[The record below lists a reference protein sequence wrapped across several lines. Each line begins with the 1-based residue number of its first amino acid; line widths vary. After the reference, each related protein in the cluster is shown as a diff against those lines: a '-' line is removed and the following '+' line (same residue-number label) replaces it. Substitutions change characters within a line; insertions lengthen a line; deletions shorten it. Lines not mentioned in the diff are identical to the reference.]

1 MRISEALKNIALLKE
16 QMWNRL
22 VGVGIDVNFNSYEK
36 IYDMY
41 LDKFGKDDIVRMYEE
56 INQAFADCPIMVD

>member
-1 MRISEALKNIALLKE
+1 
-16 QMWNRL
+16 MWNRL

>member
-1 MRISEALKNIALLKE
+1 LKISEALKNITFIKE

-56 INQAFADCPIMVD
+56 INQSLSECPIMTD

>member
-1 MRISEALKNIALLKE
+1 MKISEALKNIAFVKE

-22 VGVGIDVNFNSYEK
+22 VGVGIDVNFDSYEK

-41 LDKFGKDDIVRMYEE
+41 LDRFGKDDIVKMFDE
-56 INQAFADCPIMVD
+56 INQSLADCPIMVD